1 MVVSAWSPTVGIAGW
16 TLGGGHGPY
25 NPKHGLGADQ
35 LEEVEIVTADGNI
48 VTANKQI
55 NTDLLQALRGGGGST
70 WGVLTSMTVRTHEL
84 PVGGFVRAGIYLT
97 GDYCTGESQLLS
109 IVDAYVSWAA
119 ELDLNWGGLVEI
131 LQNNTNPTVSRACNN
146 WILLLVYDFQ
156 GSKSDPNFEENWPK
170 LTAAFPS
177 NAVIAAMEYPTPW
190 SVFETLAPEV
200 IVPLEYLE
208 PRDGYIGSI
217 PSVMIGTDEVAN
229 ATRLFKSFLTGCSTR
244 NCSTLEIMQD
254 VTGNI
259 GSPQDPFT
267 SVNPGMRSG
276 LFHVI
281 FSRGN
286 VDQFYALG
294 RYSYFGECAYDMP
307 DWESRLWGP
316 HFERLSETKRK
327 WDPNGLFH
335 CRHCVGDENSFT

>member
-1 MVVSAWSPTVGIAGW
+1 
-16 TLGGGHGPY
+16 LGGGHGPY

-70 WGVLTSMTVRTHEL
+70 WGVVTSLTVRTHEL
-84 PVGGFVRAGIYLT
+84 PVGGFVRALIYLT
-97 GDYCTGESQLLS
+97 GDFCSGESQLLS
-109 IVDAYVSWAA
+109 IIDAYVSWAA
-119 ELDLNWGGLVEI
+119 ELNLNWGGIVLVVP
-131 LQNNTNPTVSRACNN
+131 NPTVSGDCKN
-146 WILLLVYDFQ
+146 WTLLLLYHFQ

-177 NAVIAAMEYPTPW
+177 NAVINVLEYPTPW
-190 SVFETLAPEV
+190 STFETVAPEY
-200 IVPLEYLE
+200 ILPLEYLA
-208 PRDGYIGSI
+208 PIGEYKGSA
-217 PSVMIGTDEVAN
+217 PSVMIGTDQGAN
-229 ATRLFKSFLTGCSTR
+229 AARLFKNYLTGCSTR
-244 NCSTLEIMQD
+244 NCTTLEILQA

-267 SVNPGMRSG
+267 SVNPGMRSA

-281 FSRGN
+281 FGKGN

-294 RYSYFGECAYDMP
+294 RYSYFGECAYEMP
-307 DWESRLWGP
+307 DWKSRLWGP

-327 WDPNGLFH
+327 WEPNGLFH
-335 CRHCVGDENSFT
+335 CRHCVGDEST